1 MPSRDNVKDGPDMFR
16 LPVNILVE
24 PSAVEAKSQAAFTD
38 LWKSCVQEAKAA
50 GLYTVSDMQ
59 VRHTTNY
66 IAKVVQVQKE
76 VDYFG

>member
-1 MPSRDNVKDGPDMFR
+1 MFR

-66 IAKVVQVQKE
+66 IAKVLLVGTIGDHFEGQI
-76 VDYFG
+76 